1 MQKPITS
8 RVKRSPLLKYSPAK
22 ETKNG
27 NVEAIGSQTTEGKD
41 KKSEKDP
48 TIKDEK
54 VTAAADQC
62 KTDSSGKIIDPRES
76 CKKLAK
82 MSKEEI
88 EASER
93 KQGLRTGGEKTCDPG
108 FTLQDGKCVKIEK
121 GEDKTVDAKLYR
133 KDYQDVKE
141 PWEVRRS
148 NRAAKI
154 AGRSQRR
161 AQNKA
166 DKVARQLAKMDDAD
180 KKPGNKKYDR
190 LMAKQTETT
199 QELEN
204 MEQGSK
210 NVAEGR
216 KSGKLAGS
224 RVRRTEDV
232 VKTMGDYESDDAAQ
246 VRMQARQK
254 EIAAQSGMTTSQA
267 EGAPMPGQTAF
278 SGALETAKELGELD
292 YKAGQYTQGITMK
305 PSAFKMKAKSPAAK
319 KLQGNQGKLPQHL
332 QDAIKAA
339 PESPAK
345 LGPLAAIAGKAVL
358 GALANKAASPSKQ
371 RSGFKMKGYGKK

>member
-22 ETKNG
+22 QTEDG
-27 NVEAIGSQTTEGKD
+27 NVEAIGSQNIKGKD
-41 KKSEKDP
+41 KKVE
-48 TIKDEK
+48 
-54 VTAAADQC
+54 V
-62 KTDSSGKIIDPRES
+62 RETR
-76 CKKLAK
+76 
-82 MSKEEI
+82 
-88 EASER
+88 R
-93 KQGLRTGGEKTCDPG
+93 KQSDIDFEKNCYNA
-108 FTLQDGKCVKIEK
+108 DGSRATDKEGCKWADTEGTETPSSTETITTTKIEP
-121 GEDKTVDAKLYR
+121 GEDKTVDTKLYR
-133 KDYQDVKE
+133 KDTQDVKE

-148 NRAAKI
+148 NRSAKI

-166 DKVARQLAKMDDAD
+166 DKVTRQLAKLEE
-180 KKPGNKKYDR
+180 KGVTSGRKYDN
-190 LMAKQTETT
+190 LKAKATETT

-204 MEQGSK
+204 MKQGSL

-224 RVRRTEDV
+224 RVRRTEDA
-232 VKTMGDYESDDAAQ
+232 VKTAGDYEDPEQIKQAA
-246 VRMQARQK
+246 RRQ

-267 EGAPMPGQTAF
+267 ESAPMPGQTAF

-305 PSAFKMKAKSPAAK
+305 PSAFKMKGKSPAAK
-319 KLQGNQGKLPQHL
+319 NLQGNQGKLPQHL

-339 PESPAK
+339 PAK

-358 GALANKAASPSKQ
+358 GALANKAASPGKQ
-371 RSGFKMKGYGKK
+371 RSGFKMRGYGKK

>member
-1 MQKPITS
+1 MSLPITS
-8 RVKRSPLLKYSPAK
+8 RIKRTPILKRSMAK
-22 ETKNG
+22 ETENG
-27 NVEAIGSQTTEGKD
+27 NVEAIGSKTTKGKD
-41 KKSEKDP
+41 KKE
-48 TIKDEK
+48 IKK
-54 VTAAADQC
+54 VT
-62 KTDSSGKIIDPRES
+62 KKSSYEGK
-76 CKKLAK
+76 K
-82 MSKEEI
+82 MSDEDWAALTPEERRRLNSAVGAN
-88 EASER
+88 E
-93 KQGLRTGGEKTCDPG
+93 KGEIITETEEEVITP
-108 FTLQDGKCVKIEK
+108 
-121 GEDKTVDAKLYR
+121 GEDKTVDTKLYR

-148 NRAAKI
+148 NRSAKI
-154 AGRSQRR
+154 AGRAQRR

-166 DKVARQLAKMDDAD
+166 DKVARQLAKMDAAD

-204 MEQGSK
+204 MEQGSL

-232 VKTMGDYESDDAAQ
+232 VKTAGDYEDPEQIKQAA
-246 VRMQARQK
+246 RRQ

-278 SGALETAKELGELD
+278 SGALEAAKELGELD

-305 PSAFKMKAKSPAAK
+305 PSAFKMKGKSPAAK

-339 PESPAK
+339 PAK

-358 GALANKAASPSKQ
+358 GALANKAASPGKQ

>member
-22 ETKNG
+22 QTEDG
-27 NVEAIGSQTTEGKD
+27 NVEAIGSQNIKGKD
-41 KKSEKDP
+41 KKVE
-48 TIKDEK
+48 
-54 VTAAADQC
+54 VTE
-62 KTDSSGKIIDPRES
+62 TR
-76 CKKLAK
+76 
-82 MSKEEI
+82 
-88 EASER
+88 R
-93 KQGLRTGGEKTCDPG
+93 KQSDIDFEKNCYNA
-108 FTLQDGKCVKIEK
+108 DGSRATDKEGCKWADTEGTETPSSTETITTTKIEP
-121 GEDKTVDAKLYR
+121 GEDKIVDTKLYR
-133 KDYQDVKE
+133 KDTQDVKE

-148 NRAAKI
+148 NRAAKV

-204 MEQGSK
+204 MKQGSL

-232 VKTMGDYESDDAAQ
+232 VKTAGDYEDPEQIKQAA
-246 VRMQARQK
+246 RRQ

-278 SGALETAKELGELD
+278 SGALETAKELGELN

-305 PSAFKMKAKSPAAK
+305 PSAFKMKGKSPAAK

-339 PESPAK
+339 PAK

-358 GALANKAASPSKQ
+358 GALANKAASPGKQ

>member
-22 ETKNG
+22 ETEDG
-27 NVEAIGSQTTEGKD
+27 NVEAIGSKTTKGKD
-41 KKSEKDP
+41 ENVTKIVKTPKKSLQDAYKDRSSEY
-48 TIKDEK
+48 KDLSFEEYSK
-54 VTAAADQC
+54 VAKADPLYG
-62 KTDSSGKIIDPRES
+62 TS
-76 CKKLAK
+76 
-82 MSKEEI
+82 
-88 EASER
+88 
-93 KQGLRTGGEKTCDPG
+93 GGEKEIT
-108 FTLQDGKCVKIEK
+108 TTKK

-154 AGRSQRR
+154 AGRAQRR

-204 MEQGSK
+204 MEQGSL